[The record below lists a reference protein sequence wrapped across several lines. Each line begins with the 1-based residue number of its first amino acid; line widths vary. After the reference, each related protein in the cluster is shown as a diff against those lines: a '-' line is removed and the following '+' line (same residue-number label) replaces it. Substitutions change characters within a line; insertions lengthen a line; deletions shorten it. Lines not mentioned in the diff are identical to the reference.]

1 MTIEQLVKE
10 LNMSIYKK
18 DDDKIK
24 FLKKHLKTD
33 YLDYLAKI
41 DLCRQVLF
49 KSMYA
54 EVDGK
59 EIYKPDSPLRY
70 ALTIS
75 AYLQAY
81 YDFELNNVFME
92 DLNTLEKNNLTEFI
106 IKAIGSDVERLNVVM
121 KMMVD
126 DLDYTNSLI
135 PFLDTKMEA
144 IGIVLN
150 ALNKA
155 SETNREEKEN

>member
-10 LNMSIYKK
+10 LSMPIYKK
-18 DDDKIK
+18 DDDKIR

-41 DLCRQVLF
+41 ELCRQTLF
-49 KSMYA
+49 KSMYV

-59 EIYKPDSPLRY
+59 EVYKPDSPLRY

-81 YDFELNNVFME
+81 YDFELSNIFMD
-92 DLNTLEKNNLTEFI
+92 DLNALEKNGLTEFV
-106 IKAIGSDVERLNVVM
+106 IKAIGSDIERLNVVM

-126 DLDYTNSLI
+126 DLDYANSLV
-135 PFLDTKMEA
+135 PFLDIKTEA
-144 IGIVLN
+144 IDIALN
-150 ALNKA
+150 ALSKA
-155 SETNREEKEN
+155 SEVNREEKEN